1 MKRLRFLEG
10 IKHIRLAKSAS
21 YAVLGALVVLIG
33 TFAAWQFTKI
43 FSPTSLINN
52 TDPVI
57 VFKTSDHNASAQP
70 LPNNM
75 TDGTVPDYTNPGVNP
90 LMIPII
96 SGQVQI
102 PRIQGEVTFR

>member
-10 IKHIRLAKSAS
+10 IKHIKLAESAS
-21 YAVLGALVVLIG
+21 YAFLGALVVLIG

-43 FSPTSLINN
+43 FSPTTLINN
-52 TDPVI
+52 NDPV
-57 VFKTSDHNASAQP
+57 VVMKTSDHDASDRP

-75 TDGTVPDYTNPGVNP
+75 TDTTVPDYGDQGLV

-96 SGQVQI
+96 NGQVQL